1 MDKQSRR
8 EAVRD
13 YKERK
18 AAVGAF
24 AVRCTPSGQAWVG
37 TSRDLDQQQN
47 RIWFGL
53 KTGGHPNRELQ
64 AAWREH
70 GEAAF
75 AFEPLEV
82 LDTEGASRMGVDML
96 LKDAEAVWRD
106 KLGAGKV
113 VG

>member
-8 EAVRD
+8 EAVRE

-18 AAVGAF
+18 VAIGVF
-24 AVRCTPSGQAWVG
+24 AVRCAPTGQAWVG
-37 TSRDLDQQQN
+37 TSKDLDQQQN

-64 AAWREH
+64 AAWRAH

-96 LKDAEAVWRD
+96 LKDAEARWRET
-106 KLGAGKV
+106 LSAGKI